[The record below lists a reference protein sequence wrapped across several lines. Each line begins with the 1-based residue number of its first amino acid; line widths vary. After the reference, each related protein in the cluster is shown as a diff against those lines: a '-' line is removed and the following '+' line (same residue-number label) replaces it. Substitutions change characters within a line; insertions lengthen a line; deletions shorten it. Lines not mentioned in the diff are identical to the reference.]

1 MISSSGTGCLVRY
14 NTWGPS
20 FESTRDTSFLCF
32 WLHPADVSHGMYYP
46 LPQCVGALNIPFRSP
61 LAGSAFLRLLSELL
75 RLRDITTGSGT
86 SPRHS
91 CSSQLIFYFN
101 FPVFEGEWLH
111 QWIYFYSLFKILNQL
126 ILTLTLS
133 LWSNSKSTF
142 LSNFYFLSLS
152 RTNRFKVKSLWPRSR
167 DRAMAGVH
175 GYSPESQLRLIT
187 SPWSLHCAMGWVKEY
202 FKDCFTPKYGS
213 QMKF

>member
-1 MISSSGTGCLVRY
+1 MISSSETGCLVRY
-14 NTWGPS
+14 DTWGPS

-32 WLHPADVSHGMYYP
+32 WLHSADVSHGMYYP

-61 LAGSAFLRLLSELL
+61 LAGSAFLRLPSELL

-152 RTNRFKVKSLWPRSR
+152 RTNRFKVKSLWPRPSNGWGAR
-167 DRAMAGVH
+167 LFSGKPTQTYHQSLIPTLCH
-175 GYSPESQLRLIT
+175 GMS
-187 SPWSLHCAMGWVKEY
+187 
-202 FKDCFTPKYGS
+202 
-213 QMKF
+213 

>member
-1 MISSSGTGCLVRY
+1 
-14 NTWGPS
+14 
-20 FESTRDTSFLCF
+20 
-32 WLHPADVSHGMYYP
+32 MYYP

-152 RTNRFKVKSLWPRSR
+152 RTNRFKVKACDR
-167 DRAMAGVH
+167 DRETEQWLGCTVILRKANSDL
-175 GYSPESQLRLIT
+175 SPVPDPYTVPWDELKNT
-187 SPWSLHCAMGWVKEY
+187 SRTVLPPNTDPKWSFRVQTERDPA
-202 FKDCFTPKYGS
+202 
-213 QMKF
+213 

>member
-1 MISSSGTGCLVRY
+1 MESVIVALSVPEQEFGEQWQKHLLNLILWSSLKTKDIPCKLSLTIFKVNTKIFNIIILEKWLAPTSFRSKRKGYLPLISSSGTGCLVRY

-111 QWIYFYSLFKILNQL
+111 QWIYFYSLFKILN
-126 ILTLTLS
+126 
-133 LWSNSKSTF
+133 
-142 LSNFYFLSLS
+142 
-152 RTNRFKVKSLWPRSR
+152 
-167 DRAMAGVH
+167 
-175 GYSPESQLRLIT
+175 
-187 SPWSLHCAMGWVKEY
+187 
-202 FKDCFTPKYGS
+202 
-213 QMKF
+213 